1 MISFIKMSCGPQF
14 TKKLEGMLTDLT
26 LASEE
31 AKKYEE
37 HTHNLASGADAISN
51 IDFQVKILT
60 TSYWPTYNMQ
70 ELIIPRDLDPSMRS
84 FQHYY

>member
-1 MISFIKMSCGPQF
+1 
-14 TKKLEGMLTDLT
+14 MLTDLT
-26 LASEE
+26 LATEE

-37 HTHNLASGADAISN
+37 HLHNLTPGTEGGSQSS

-70 ELIIPRDLDPSMRS
+70 ELIVPKDLDSSMRS
-84 FQHYY
+84 F